1 MNRIAHAGLL
11 VAGLALLGAAS
22 GCKPS
27 QFEKDAIPT
36 WRVEETIES
45 NSGQCSYR
53 LDAAWLG
60 HEGDWAGGVTVTTKN
75 ETADDLRCAW
85 EAVIVGPDGRS
96 LSRRTGGGGGMA
108 AGAEQVDAV
117 DLSAIYRADG
127 ASRDAWLYIGTSEG
141 WNMTSE
147 LGWQVANARSSRP

>member
-1 MNRIAHAGLL
+1 MSRLSPALSIALGL
-11 VAGLALLGAAS
+11 VMLAPGT

-60 HEGDWAGGVTVTTKN
+60 HEGDWAGGVTITTKN
-75 ETADDLRCAW
+75 ETAGELRCAW

-96 LSRRTGGGGGMA
+96 LSRRTGGGGGLA
-108 AGAEQVDAV
+108 GGAEQVDAV

-147 LGWQVANARSSRP
+147 LGWQVVDARSSRP